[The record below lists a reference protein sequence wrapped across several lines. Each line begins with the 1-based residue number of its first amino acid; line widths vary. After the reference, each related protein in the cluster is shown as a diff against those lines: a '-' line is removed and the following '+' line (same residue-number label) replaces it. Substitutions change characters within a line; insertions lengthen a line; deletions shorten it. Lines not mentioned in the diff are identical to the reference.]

1 MRHSCV
7 FAAVSLTLL
16 SLSGCRLESTGSSA
30 FNPATNVDLT
40 FSSFT
45 LSNTDQASDTLDY
58 TRFSDF
64 YPGIQPIANG
74 NEETDK
80 HLATVDEIR
89 RHIDIFTGAERTDGD
104 ETYTT
109 IRNPLDL
116 MNQVISVG
124 QINNFD
130 EGRRYIRD
138 RITLRQAGNYSTR
151 SAGARIRFT
160 DQAAAISQQPLND
173 TEWNYQTLDWRYQPD
188 GGGSAGKVYRT
199 IQYVARTVSDDLKA
213 QQPELLSL
221 LAGTRFDAGQFVD
234 AGYNQP
240 EYATADYV
248 SRNYGGIELRQEF
261 IGDAQKDT
269 LFIKSPERVLDL
281 TRYGESNTT
290 PDCLRVEINY
300 AMNDVRI
307 YVSDG
312 EPARVP
318 ESPDDD
324 SSGSENLANC
334 TYQEAHQ
341 AIVTWSVEYSEI
353 RKY

>member
-1 MRHSCV
+1 MRHSCL

-80 HLATVDEIR
+80 HLATVEEIR
-89 RHIDIFTGAERTDGD
+89 RHIDRFIGAEPTDD
-104 ETYTT
+104 RENYSWV
-109 IRNPLDL
+109 RNPLDL

-124 QINNFD
+124 RINNFD

-138 RITLRQAGNYSTR
+138 RIALNQAGNYNTR

-160 DQAAAISQQPLND
+160 DQAAAFSQQPLND
-173 TEWNYQTLDWRYQPD
+173 TEWNYQTLDWRYLPE
-188 GGGSAGKVYRT
+188 GPEGSDVHQKVYRT

-213 QQPELLSL
+213 EQPELVSL

-234 AGYNQP
+234 IGYNQP

-261 IGDAQKDT
+261 VGNAQKDT
-269 LFIKSPERVLDL
+269 LFIKSPDREIVDL
-281 TRYGESNTT
+281 TRYGETDTT

-300 AMNDVRI
+300 AMNEVRI
-307 YVSDG
+307 YVSDA
-312 EPARVP
+312 ETDNADTSSSD
-318 ESPDDD
+318 SP
-324 SSGSENLANC
+324 ANC
-334 TYQEAHQ
+334 ADQSVDEAI
-341 AIVTWSVEYSEI
+341 AAWSVEYSET
-353 RKY
+353 RKF